1 MHVNRVRYARAAPVA
16 GAAALFRKFAHIA
29 RPRLSEI
36 ESFVGTAARCNTDLR
51 AYPSRLSVCHGRLLA
66 QPGEIGL
73 VERLALKEQPGAA
86 FQRVALGPQQV
97 DRAPERGI
105 DNVL

>member
-51 AYPSRLSVCHGRLLA
+51 ASPSRLSVGHGRLPA
-66 QPGEIGL
+66 QRSEIGL
-73 VERLALKEQPGAA
+73 VERLALEQQPGAA
-86 FQRVALGPQQV
+86 LQRVALCPQQI
-97 DRAPERGI
+97 DRAPECSI
-105 DNVL
+105 DN